1 MLTCSQADSVEKSQL
16 NVAFGY
22 LSLLLG
28 YMSLYEPVRQRFN
41 SMHKAGNLVP
51 LLDSI
56 REFIAYHRMTD
67 DAIAQ
72 TGEGQ
77 APLYSSFTTKLQ
89 GLVERLES
97 YA

>member
-1 MLTCSQADSVEKSQL
+1 MEKTHL

-28 YMSLYEPVRQRFN
+28 YMSLYEPVRKRFS
-41 SMHKAGNLVP
+41 SMHKAGNLAP
-51 LLDSI
+51 LLESI

-72 TGEGQ
+72 AGDDQTSQ
-77 APLYSSFTTKLQ
+77 YLSFTTKLQ